1 MAITNGQADEVI
13 AGVDIGG
20 TKTALL
26 LWDREQDRVL
36 GQDTFTTPVESGP
49 ETLLDE
55 VDATLGSLL
64 EQHGLPR
71 SRLRGIGIAVPGLV
85 DATSGTVKSAGN
97 LAGWENLPL
106 REMSEAKLKIPT
118 AIEHDANAA
127 ALGERWRG
135 AAQTLESFAFIA
147 LGTGVGVGIMLNGQL
162 VRGAHH
168 AAGELGDLVVGR
180 EFLGQE
186 RAGVGNLAHL
196 IGGKTLRRRAQ
207 QTTGTE
213 LSAAEAIAWSEEDPD
228 LAIMAEEVAD
238 YLAIAI
244 IAIAALL
251 DPQAIIIGGGTAE
264 AGEDLLD
271 PVRERVAR
279 EVASAPRLIPSALG
293 PDAQVYG
300 AVFAAWQALTLTTP
314 IKV

>member
-1 MAITNGQADEVI
+1 MSTTHMQDGELI

-26 LWDREQDRVL
+26 LWDRDQDSVL
-36 GQDTFTTPVESGP
+36 GQETFATPVESGP
-49 ETLLDE
+49 EALLDGVNE
-55 VDATLGSLL
+55 ALNVLHELSGVS
-64 EQHGLPR
+64 R

-85 DATSGTVKSAGN
+85 DASSGTVLSAGN
-97 LAGWENLPL
+97 LVGWENLRL
-106 REMSEAKLKIPT
+106 RELSEAKLGVPT
-118 AIEHDANAA
+118 AIERDASAA

-135 AAQTLESFAFIA
+135 AAQTLESFAFVA
-147 LGTGVGVGIMLNGQL
+147 LGTGVGVGIILNGQL
-162 VRGAHH
+162 MRGAHH

-180 EFLGQE
+180 EYLGQE

-207 QTTGTE
+207 QTTGAE
-213 LSAAEAIAWSEEDPD
+213 LSAAEAIVWAEEDAD
-228 LAIMAEEVAD
+228 LAVMAEEVAD

-244 IAIAALL
+244 IAITTLL
-251 DPQAIIIGGGTAE
+251 DPQAIIVGGGTAE

-279 EVASAPRLIPSALG
+279 EVATAPRLIPSALG

-300 AVFAAWQALTLTTP
+300 AVFAAWQALTTHT
-314 IKV
+314 